1 LEIYNLEPGKNKMA
15 DLLQSL
21 MEQDFGFLQIIAD
34 FWHVVPPVMDSPQE
48 RAALVRRMLEPSTF
62 TRMISEL
69 PEEAGKAISELQQ
82 NDGRILWNIFTRK
95 FGEVREFGSSRRHR
109 EQPYLQPVSPVE
121 VLWYRALIS
130 RAFMKKSGLLQE
142 FAFIPTD
149 IMEQLPPPLIT
160 TPSLQLK
167 INKSNSQD
175 YLAAGCND
183 GIVDHCCT
191 LLAAYRSGDSVN
203 KSNHLQISNDH
214 ENFLNTLLQSAQLL
228 DSNGTPLP
236 EESKQHLESNRGTAW
251 QFLFRSWST
260 SVIFKDLFSIQNL
273 IVEKAD
279 QYSPIEAREYILEM
293 ISSLPVGE
301 WIDIDDFIDHIK
313 ESTAEFLRPDGNF
326 DSWLIRSVDTG
337 EYLNGFIHWT
347 DVEAVYIHHLL
358 QGPLFWLGIIDL
370 GFSSH
375 ARIPG
380 TFRVTGTGH
389 MLLLGSTPTVSD
401 ENGRIK
407 FKAGSQILCPLLL
420 PRWVRYLLARM
431 AEWQGFDNDGYTY
444 QFTPQSLA
452 AARKQNLRVSHL
464 ETLLRKYGSVPPTPG
479 LIRALQRWEDNGSE
493 VSLESMQVLRVTSPE
508 ILKEI
513 MKSKAARYLAEPLG
527 PTAVVMKPGTK
538 EKVTRLLIE
547 SGYLGE
553 IK

>member
-1 LEIYNLEPGKNKMA
+1 MP

-21 MEQDFGFLQIIAD
+21 MEQDFGFLQIVAD
-34 FWHVVPPVMDSPQE
+34 LWQVESPVMDSPQE
-48 RAALVRRMLEPSTF
+48 RAALVRRMLAPLTF
-62 TRMISEL
+62 SRMLSEL

-82 NDGRILWNIFTRK
+82 NDGRIIWNIFTRK
-95 FGEVREFGSSRRHR
+95 FGVVREFGPSRRDR
-109 EQPYLQPVSPVE
+109 EQPYLQPVSSVE
-121 VLWYRALIS
+121 ILWYRALIS
-130 RAFMKKSGLLQE
+130 RAFMKKSGSLQE
-142 FAFIPTD
+142 FAFIPSD

-160 TPSLQLK
+160 SPSPQLQ
-167 INKSNSQD
+167 INKSHLQD
-175 YLAAGCND
+175 YLAAGCTD
-183 GIVDHCCT
+183 EIVDHSCT
-191 LLAAYRSGDSVN
+191 LLAAKRSGDSVN
-203 KSNHLQISNDH
+203 ISNHLQISSDQG
-214 ENFLNTLLQSAQLL
+214 NFLNTLIQSAKLL
-228 DSNGTPLP
+228 DNNGNPAP
-236 EESKQHLESNRGTAW
+236 EETKQHLESQRGPAW

-260 SVIFKDLFSIQNL
+260 SVQFKDLFSIPDL

-279 QYSPIEAREYILEM
+279 EYLPIKPREYILEM

-301 WIDIDDFIDHIK
+301 WIDIGDFIDRIK
-313 ESTAEFLRPDGNF
+313 ESSAEFLRPDGNF

-337 EYLNGFIHWT
+337 EYLNGFNHWIR
-347 DVEAVYIHHLL
+347 VEGAYIRHLL
-358 QGPLFWLGIIDL
+358 QGPLFWLGIVDL

-375 ARIPG
+375 ARVPG
-380 TFRVTGTGH
+380 SFRVTGAGH
-389 MLLLGSTPTVSD
+389 MLLLGSTPTSRD

-407 FKAGSQILCPLLL
+407 FKAGSQILCPVLL

-431 AEWQGFDNDGYTY
+431 AEWQEFNTDGYTY

-452 AARKQNLRVSHL
+452 AARKQTLRVTHL
-464 ETLLRKYGSVPPTPG
+464 ETLLRKYGSVPPTPS
-479 LIRALQRWEDNGSE
+479 LIRALQRWEDHGSE

-508 ILKEI
+508 ILQEI

-547 SGYLGE
+547 AGYLGE

>member
-1 LEIYNLEPGKNKMA
+1 MA

-21 MEQDFGFLQIIAD
+21 MEQDLGFLQIIAD
-34 FWHVVPPVMDSPQE
+34 SWHVESPVMDSPQE
-48 RAALVRRMLEPSTF
+48 RAALVRRMLEPVTF
-62 TRMISEL
+62 TRMVAEL
-69 PEEAGKAISELQQ
+69 PEEAGKALSELQQ
-82 NDGRILWNIFTRK
+82 NDGRILWNIFIRK
-95 FGEVREFGSSRRHR
+95 FGEVREFGSSRRDR

-130 RAFMKKSGLLQE
+130 RAFMKKSGSLQE
-142 FAFIPTD
+142 FAFIPSD
-149 IMEQLPPPLIT
+149 ILEQLPPPLIT
-160 TPSLQLK
+160 IPAPQLQA
-167 INKSNSQD
+167 NKSHSQD
-175 YLAAGCND
+175 YLAAGCSD

-191 LLAAYRSGDSVN
+191 LLAAKRSGDSVN
-203 KSNHLQISNDH
+203 ISNHLQISGDH
-214 ENFLNTLLQSAQLL
+214 GNFLNTLLQSAKLL
-228 DSNGTPLP
+228 DNNGNPAP
-236 EESKQHLESNRGTAW
+236 EESKQHLESQRGPAW

-260 SVIFKDLFSIQNL
+260 SILFRDLFSIPDL
-273 IVEKAD
+273 IVEKAEEFV
-279 QYSPIEAREYILEM
+279 PNKPREYILEL

-301 WIDIDDFIDHIK
+301 WIDISDFIGHIK
-313 ESTAEFLRPDGNF
+313 EISAEFLRPDGNF

-337 EYLNGFIHWT
+337 EYLNGFLHWAE
-347 DVEAVYIHHLL
+347 VEGAYIRHLL

-375 ARIPG
+375 ARVPG
-380 TFRVTGTGH
+380 TFRVTGAGH
-389 MLLLGSTPTVSD
+389 MLLLGSTPTGRD

-431 AEWQGFDNDGYTY
+431 AEWQEFNTDGFTY

-452 AARKQNLRVSHL
+452 AARKQTLRVTHL
-464 ETLLRKYGSVPPTPG
+464 ETLLRKYGSVPPTPS
-479 LIRALQRWEDNGSE
+479 LIRALQRWEDHGGE
-493 VSLESMQVLRVTSPE
+493 VSLEIMQVLRVTSPE
-508 ILKEI
+508 ILQEI

-527 PTAVVMKPGTK
+527 PTAIVMKPGAM

>member
-1 LEIYNLEPGKNKMA
+1 MYTLKLGKNKMA

-34 FWHVVPPVMDSPQE
+34 FWHVESPVMDSPQE
-48 RAALVRRMLEPSTF
+48 RAALVRRMLEPSSF
-62 TRMISEL
+62 SRVVSEL
-69 PEEAGKAISELQQ
+69 SEEAGKALSDLQQ

-95 FGEVREFGSSRRHR
+95 FGEVREFGSSRRDR
-109 EQPYLQPVSPVE
+109 DQPYLQPVSPVE

-130 RAFMKKSGLLQE
+130 RAFMKKSGFLQE

-149 IMEQLPPPLIT
+149 IMEQLPPPLII
-160 TPSLQLK
+160 TPSSQLK
-167 INKSNSQD
+167 INKSHSQD

-183 GIVDHCCT
+183 GIVDHCCS

-228 DSNGTPLP
+228 DSYGLPLP
-236 EESKQHLESNRGTAW
+236 EESKQHLESKRGTAW

-260 SVIFKDLFSIQNL
+260 SLPFKDLFSIPDL

-279 QYSPIEAREYILEM
+279 GYSPIKAREYILEM

-313 ESTAEFLRPDGNF
+313 KSSAEFLRPDGNF

-337 EYLNGFIHWT
+337 EYLNGFIHWS
-347 DVEAVYIHHLL
+347 DVEGAYIHHLL
-358 QGPLFWLGIIDL
+358 QGPLYWLGIINL

-375 ARIPG
+375 ARVPG
-380 TFRVTGTGH
+380 TFRVTVEGH
-389 MLLLGSTPTVSD
+389 MLLLGSTPSGRE

-407 FKAGSQILCPLLL
+407 FKAGSQILCPVLL

-431 AEWQGFDNDGYTY
+431 AEWQEFDNDEYGYL
-444 QFTPQSLA
+444 FTPQSLA
-452 AARKQNLRVSHL
+452 GARKQTLRVSHL
-464 ETLLRKYGSVPPTPG
+464 ETLLRKFGSVPPPPS
-479 LIRALQRWEDNGSE
+479 LVRALQSWEDHGSE

-508 ILKEI
+508 ILQEI

-527 PTAVVMKPGTK
+527 PTAIVMKPGTK

>member
-1 LEIYNLEPGKNKMA
+1 MA

-34 FWHVVPPVMDSPQE
+34 FWHVESPVMDSPQE

-62 TRMISEL
+62 TKMISEL
-69 PEEAGKAISELQQ
+69 PDEAGKAISELQQ

-95 FGEVREFGSSRRHR
+95 FGEVREFGSSRRDR

-121 VLWYRALIS
+121 ILWYRALIS
-130 RAFMKKSGLLQE
+130 RAFMKKSGSLQE
-142 FAFIPTD
+142 FAFIPSD
-149 IMEQLPPPLIT
+149 VLEQLPPPLIT
-160 TPSLQLK
+160 SPIPQLQF
-167 INKSNSQD
+167 NKSHSQD
-175 YLAAGCND
+175 YLAASCND

-191 LLAAYRSGDSVN
+191 LLAANRSGDSVN
-203 KSNHLQISNDH
+203 KSNHLHISSDH
-214 ENFLNTLLQSAQLL
+214 ESFLNPLLVFAKLL
-228 DSNGTPLP
+228 DGDGNPTP
-236 EESKQHLESNRGTAW
+236 EEIKQHLESLRGAAW

-260 SVIFKDLFSIQNL
+260 SVLFKDLFSIPDL

-279 QYSPIEAREYILEM
+279 EYFPIKPREYILEM

-301 WIDIDDFIDHIK
+301 WIDIGDFTDHIK
-313 ESTAEFLRPDGNF
+313 ESSAEFLRLDGNF
-326 DSWLIRSVDTG
+326 NSWLIRSLDTG
-337 EYLNGFIHWT
+337 EYLNGFIHWAE
-347 DVEAVYIHHLL
+347 VEGSYIRYLL

-375 ARIPG
+375 ARVPG
-380 TFRVTGTGH
+380 SFRVTVAGH
-389 MLLLGSTPTVSD
+389 MLLLGSTPTGRE

-407 FKAGSQILCPLLL
+407 FKGGSQILCPVLL

-431 AEWQGFDNDGYTY
+431 AEWQEFTNDGYTY

-452 AARKQNLRVSHL
+452 SARKQTLRVTHL
-464 ETLLRKYGSVPPTPG
+464 ETLLRKYGSVPPTPS
-479 LIRALQRWEDNGSE
+479 LIRALQRWEDHGSE

-527 PTAVVMKPGTK
+527 PTAVIMKPGAK
-538 EKVTRLLIE
+538 EKVVRMLIE

>member
-1 LEIYNLEPGKNKMA
+1 
-15 DLLQSL
+15 
-21 MEQDFGFLQIIAD
+21 
-34 FWHVVPPVMDSPQE
+34 MDSPQE
-48 RAALVRRMLEPSTF
+48 RAALVRRMLEPSSF
-62 TRMISEL
+62 TKMISEL
-69 PEEAGKAISELQQ
+69 PEEAGKALSDLQQ

-95 FGEVREFGSSRRHR
+95 FGEVREFGSSRRDR

-121 VLWYRALIS
+121 ILWYRALIS
-130 RAFMKKSGLLQE
+130 RAFMKKSGSLQE
-142 FAFIPTD
+142 FAFIPSD

-160 TPSLQLK
+160 SHSPQLQ
-167 INKSNSQD
+167 INKSPSQD
-175 YLAAGCND
+175 YLAVGCTD
-183 GIVDHCCT
+183 GILDHCCT
-191 LLAAYRSGDSVN
+191 LLAANRSGDSVN
-203 KSNHLQISNDH
+203 KSNHLQISSDH
-214 ENFLNTLLQSAQLL
+214 EYFLNTLLQTAKLL
-228 DSNGTPLP
+228 DSNGNPTP
-236 EESKQHLESNRGTAW
+236 EETKQHLESPRGPAW

-260 SVIFKDLFSIQNL
+260 SVLFKDLFSIPDL

-279 QYSPIEAREYILEM
+279 EYLPIKPREYILEM
-293 ISSLPVGE
+293 ISGLPVGE
-301 WIDIDDFIDHIK
+301 WIDIGDLIDHIK
-313 ESTAEFLRPDGNF
+313 ESSAEFLRPDGNF

-337 EYLNGFIHWT
+337 EYLNGFIHWPE
-347 DVEAVYIHHLL
+347 VEGAYIRYLL

-375 ARIPG
+375 ARMPG
-380 TFRVTGTGH
+380 TFRVTVAGH
-389 MLLLGSTPTVSD
+389 MMLLGSTPTGRE

-407 FKAGSQILCPLLL
+407 FKGGSQILCPLLL

-431 AEWQGFDNDGYTY
+431 AEWQEFNNDGYTY

-452 AARKQNLRVSHL
+452 SARKQTLRVSHL
-464 ETLLRKYGSVPPTPG
+464 ETLLRKYGSVPPTPS
-479 LIRALQRWEDNGSE
+479 LIRALQRWEDHGSE
-493 VSLESMQVLRVTSPE
+493 VALESMQVLRVTSPE
-508 ILKEI
+508 ILQEI